1 MALGRVTYLDLTPE
15 QRREGAA
22 KARSKLKA
30 LLANPMLTAD
40 QRAALRIRVD
50 ELRLWEAGTL
60 HTARQPVRHH
70 VVKLDEVVPVKEEI

>member
-15 QRREGAA
+15 QRREGSV
-22 KARSKLKA
+22 KARTRLKA
-30 LLANPMLTAD
+30 LLSNPMLTPD
-40 QRAALRIRVD
+40 QRAALRVRMD

-60 HTARQPVRHH
+60 HTSRQSVRHH